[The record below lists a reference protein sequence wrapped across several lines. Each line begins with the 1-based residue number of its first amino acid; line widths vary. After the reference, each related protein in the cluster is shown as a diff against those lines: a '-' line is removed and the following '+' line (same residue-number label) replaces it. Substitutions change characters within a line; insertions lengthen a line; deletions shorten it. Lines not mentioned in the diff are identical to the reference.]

1 MATSFKTL
9 KKSSANLDRLTK
21 EIEKLNSPTTERQ
34 ADDRLWQPEVDKA
47 GNGTAIIRFLPS
59 PAVDGEDALPWVRV
73 FSHGFKGPTGKWYI
87 ENSLTTLGQ
96 KDPVSEYNSHLWNIS
111 SDDNSPTRKQ
121 ARNQKRRLNYIS
133 NIMVISD
140 PKHPENDGQVFLYRY
155 GKKIFDKIKLAM
167 EPEFEG
173 DEPVNPFDFWTG
185 ANLKLRIRNVEGY
198 RNYDQSNF
206 DAPAPLSVDDAKLEE
221 IWNKEYSLKEFLDP
235 SNFKP
240 YDELKSRLDLVL
252 AANAENAYAAA
263 RQAEPVE
270 EATEWSPSTDK
281 TGSDS
286 TDVDEDMEYF
296 KKLAED

>member
-1 MATSFKTL
+1 MATSFTTL

-59 PAVDGEDALPWVRV
+59 PAVDGDDALPWVRV

-87 ENSLTTLGQ
+87 ENSLTTLSQ
-96 KDPVSEYNSHLWNIS
+96 KDPVSEFNSNLWNQS

-121 ARNQKRRLNYIS
+121 ARNQKRRLNYYS

-140 PKHPENDGQVFLYRY
+140 PKHPENDGKVFLYRY
-155 GKKIFDKIKLAM
+155 GKKIFDKIKMAM

-206 DAPAPLSVDDAKLEE
+206 DAVSPLSVDDAKLEE
-221 IWNKEYSLKEFLDP
+221 IWNLEYSLKEFLDA
-235 SNFKP
+235 SHFKP
-240 YDELKSRLDLVL
+240 YDDLKRNMDAVL
-252 AANAENAYAAA
+252 AVNAENAYATA

-270 EATEWSPSTDK
+270 DAKEWVPASGAAS
-281 TGSDS
+281 S
-286 TDVDEDMEYF
+286 DVDEDMEYF